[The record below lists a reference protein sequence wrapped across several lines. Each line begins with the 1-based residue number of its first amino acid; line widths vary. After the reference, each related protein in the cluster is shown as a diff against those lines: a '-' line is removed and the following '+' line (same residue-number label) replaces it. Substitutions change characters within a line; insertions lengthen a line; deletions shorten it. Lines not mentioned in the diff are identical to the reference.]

1 MTQVARDG
9 DRTVWVTR
17 RDEQMIEWFSI
28 VRVTNMQTIRWVL
41 GALNGADG
49 PVSLRQ
55 AQSWCTRM
63 KSVGV
68 VDVKQV
74 GAPGGSVVWA
84 ASKATGQ
91 SKPDL
96 LRQTTRHEIAV
107 SAVSA
112 RYAVAGYAWQRDEK
126 APMTGGH
133 QADGVALGV
142 GWVELIEVELTA
154 KRLPRYAS
162 IFGAYRL
169 RLQAGDA
176 DQLTY
181 LCTAAAARGVQ
192 VALETLPVGR
202 SIADRVLLREVFD
215 GAGVWSGE
223 QLPGWLLPVE
233 ARISEPALG

>member
-1 MTQVARDG
+1 MTQVARGG

-55 AQSWCTRM
+55 AQAWCTRM

-68 VDVKQV
+68 IDVKQV
-74 GAPGGSVVWA
+74 GALGGSVVWA
-84 ASKATGQ
+84 ESKATGQ

-96 LRQTTRHEIAV
+96 LRQTTRHEIGV

-112 RYAVAGYAWQRDEK
+112 RYAIAGYAWQRDGK
-126 APMTGGH
+126 ASTTGGH

-142 GWVELIEVELTA
+142 NWAELIEVELTP
-154 KRLPRYAS
+154 KRIPRYAS

-169 RLQAGDA
+169 RLRAGDA

-181 LCTAAAARGVQ
+181 LCTDSSARAVQ
-192 VALETLPVGR
+192 VALDTLPVGR
-202 SIADRVLLREVFD
+202 EIADRVLVREVFD
-215 GAGVWSGE
+215 RSGVWSGDE
-223 QLPGWLLPVE
+223 LPAWLLPVE
-233 ARISEPALG
+233 ARMQEPVR